1 MSDEDLRKIQ
11 PTASKDEGKSRRF
24 ESIQA
29 PGPNETI
36 EETQE
41 VSSQPPQAKP
51 RRLRRVIGLV
61 VGLIVFI
68 GLGALG
74 GVQAG
79 VNARQDKEL
88 LDKAV
93 EAVAQF
99 ELGKA
104 DLISGECDIARQ
116 RFEYV
121 IQLDPGYPGV
131 AEKLAESML
140 CSGTSSSDEVI
151 SVPTPAVTPTA
162 DLRGAEEISTQLAAL
177 IAAENWDEALLSM
190 DVLRKNFPD
199 YSAIEVDGMYYT
211 ALRNRGVSRIL
222 GPGELESGIFD
233 LNQAEQIGPLDADA
247 ANYRQLAVWY
257 IIGQSFWE
265 VDWALAVQYFS
276 QIAPQAPNLH
286 DVNFFTAQDRLLTA
300 QGFYAE
306 DLVDL
311 ALFYAGAKGW
321 CDATNLMQQANE
333 YSPHSPELQPTADWI
348 ILECE
353 LNPDEQPKITP
364 VP

>member
-1 MSDEDLRKIQ
+1 MSDEDLNKTQ
-11 PTASKDEGKSRRF
+11 PTAPNEKGKSRQF

-29 PGPNETI
+29 PGDNET
-36 EETQE
+36 EVDTQK
-41 VSSQPPQAKP
+41 VSVQVPPSKP
-51 RRLRRVIGLV
+51 RRLRRVIGLGI
-61 VGLIVFI
+61 GLIVFI

-74 GVQAG
+74 GMQAG
-79 VNARQDKEL
+79 VRARQDKET

-104 DLISGECDIARQ
+104 DLVSGQCDIARQ

-121 IQLDPGYPGV
+121 IQLDSGYPGV

-140 CSGTSSSDEVI
+140 CSGTSSSSEI
-151 SVPTPAVTPTA
+151 SSIPTPAITPTP
-162 DLRGAEEISTQLAAL
+162 DLRGAEEIFTMLESL

-190 DVLRKNFPD
+190 DVLRKN
-199 YSAIEVDGMYYT
+199 YSDFMAIEVDGMYYT

-286 DVNFFTAQDRLLTA
+286 DVNYYSAQDRLITA

-321 CDATNLMQQANE
+321 CDATDLMQQANE

-364 VP
+364 SQ

>member
-1 MSDEDLRKIQ
+1 MSDEDLRKTQ
-11 PTASKDEGKSRRF
+11 PTASKENGKSRQF
-24 ESIQA
+24 ESIQT
-29 PGPNETI
+29 PSPNKDEAETR
-36 EETQE
+36 E
-41 VSSQPPQAKP
+41 VSAQPSQAIP
-51 RRLRRVIGLV
+51 RRLRRVIGLI

-74 GVQAG
+74 GMQAG
-79 VNARQDKEL
+79 VSARQDREL
-88 LDKAV
+88 LVKAV
-93 EAVAQF
+93 EAVEQF

-104 DLISGECDIARQ
+104 NLISGECDIARQ

-140 CSGTSSSDEVI
+140 CSGTSSEVI
-151 SVPTPAVTPTA
+151 SQPTPAVTPTV
-162 DLRGAEEISTQLAAL
+162 DLRGAEEIFAQLATL
-177 IAAENWDEALLSM
+177 IAAENWDEAVLSM

-199 YSAIEVDGMYYT
+199 FSPIEVDGMYYT
-211 ALRNRGVSRIL
+211 VLRNRGVSRIL
-222 GPGELESGIFD
+222 GPGDLESGIFD
-233 LNQAEQIGPLDADA
+233 LNQAEQIGPLDTDA

-265 VDWALAVQYFS
+265 VDWAMAVQYFS

-286 DVNFFTAQDRLLTA
+286 DVNFFTAQDRLIIA

-321 CDATNLMQQANE
+321 CDATDLMQQANE
-333 YSPHSPELQPTADWI
+333 YSAHSPELQPTADWI

-353 LNPDEQPKITP
+353 LNPDEQPRITP
-364 VP
+364 SP